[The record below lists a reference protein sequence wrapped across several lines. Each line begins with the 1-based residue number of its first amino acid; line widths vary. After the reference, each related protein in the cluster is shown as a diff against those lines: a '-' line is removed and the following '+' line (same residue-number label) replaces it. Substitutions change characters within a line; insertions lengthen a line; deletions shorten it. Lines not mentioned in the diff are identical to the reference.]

1 MANQFPESSK
11 NNRKQAI
18 LNGDKT
24 YNGVPC
30 KNCGST
36 LKHVSSYSCVDC
48 NVKRS
53 LPKLYDDSL
62 MAQYRT
68 KDKRKKYIN
77 DNKDKRELIKR
88 KSSLKE
94 YGITIED
101 YDRMFSEQ
109 NGKCHICNG
118 VSKRKYLSVDHCHTS
133 NKVRGL
139 LCESCNVGLGMFN
152 DNVAFLKNAIEY
164 LEKK

>member
-1 MANQFPESSK
+1 MANQFPETSK

-18 LNGDKT
+18 ENGEKT

-30 KNCGST
+30 KKCGST

-53 LPKLYDDSL
+53 LSKLYDEEL

-68 KDKRKKYIN
+68 KDKRKKYIEE
-77 DNKDKRELIKR
+77 NKEKREIIKLKSRLKKYGLSMDDYNLIH
-88 KSSLKE
+88 
-94 YGITIED
+94 
-101 YDRMFSEQ
+101 EQ
-109 NGKCHICNG
+109 QKGKCYICQG
-118 VSKRKYLSVDHCHTS
+118 DSKRKHLSVDHCHKT

-164 LEKK
+164 LEK